1 MLRDF
6 SPIAVFWLL
15 GTPLMGFGGLFGS
28 FTWARSIWSGHAAT
42 TGTVM
47 LSVLPFL
54 LGFELILQAIILEIR
69 ESPR

>member
-1 MLRDF
+1 MTWGVL
-6 SPIAVFWLL
+6 
-15 GTPLMGFGGLFGS
+15 FGGL
-28 FTWARSIWSGHAAT
+28 TWIHSLYTRQAAS